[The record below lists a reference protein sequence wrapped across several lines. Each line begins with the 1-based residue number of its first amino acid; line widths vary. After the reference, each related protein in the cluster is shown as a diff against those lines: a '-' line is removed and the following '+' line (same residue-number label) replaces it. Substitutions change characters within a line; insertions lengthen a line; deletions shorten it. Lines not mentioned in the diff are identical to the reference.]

1 MANRLLKV
9 VAPLLV
15 IAGSIGGYAL
25 LQATKPEPEKNDEG
39 PRPTSVYTVDV
50 QRDSVA
56 LEVTAQGEVR
66 ARTEI
71 DLVSEVGGRVI
82 EVSPEFI
89 EGGRVEP
96 GVTLLRIEDTDYRL
110 ALSEAKARLADA
122 ELAVQQ
128 ALADQDVARK
138 QLRNDPNASDLAL
151 KKPQVAQARAQREA
165 ARAKLE
171 QAQLDLERTSLALPF
186 TGRVAETRVHVGQF
200 ISPGTV
206 LGRVFATEVV
216 EVRLALNNRQLASL
230 GLPIGYTAETGGGL
244 DVTLRAAV
252 AGREHRWQGK
262 LVRLDASVDPD
273 TRMLYAI
280 AEVVDP
286 YGSAASSEGMPLAV
300 GLFVEATIEGEQLDD
315 AVSIPANAL
324 RAGDRVYL
332 VNDAGRLEIRQVQV
346 AHASPQQVVIA
357 GGLNAGEQ
365 VITSA
370 IRNPV
375 KGMALQSIKR
385 PDSTASMAAER

>member
-1 MANRLLKV
+1 MTNKLLTV
-9 VAPLLV
+9 LAPLIV

-25 LQATKPEPEKNDEG
+25 LQATKPEPEKNDQG

-56 LEVTAQGEVR
+56 LEVTTQGEVR

-82 EVSPEFI
+82 EVSPEFV
-89 EGGRVEP
+89 EGGRVQP

-110 ALSEAKARLADA
+110 AVSEAKARLADA

-138 QLRNDPNASDLAL
+138 QLRNDPDASDLAL
-151 KKPQVAQARAQREA
+151 KKPQVAQAQAQREA
-165 ARAKLE
+165 ARANLA
-171 QAQLDLERTSLALPF
+171 QAQVDLERTSVTLPF
-186 TGRVAETRVHVGQF
+186 TGRVAETRVHRGQF

-206 LGRVFATEVV
+206 LGRVFAIEVV

-230 GLPIGYTAETGGGL
+230 GLPIGYTAEPGGGL
-244 DVTLRAAV
+244 DVTLHAAV
-252 AGREHRWQGK
+252 AGREHVWQGK

-286 YGSAASSEGMPLAV
+286 YGAAASDGMPLAV
-300 GLFVEATIEGEQLDD
+300 GLFVEATIEGARLDD
-315 AVSIPANAL
+315 AVSIPASAL
-324 RAGDRVYL
+324 RAGNIVYL
-332 VNDAGRLEIRQVQV
+332 VNEQGRLEIREVQV
-346 AHASPQQVVIA
+346 AHASQQQVVIA
-357 GGLNAGEQ
+357 GGLEAGEQ
-365 VITSA
+365 VVTSA

-375 KGMALQSIKR
+375 KGMALQGIQR
-385 PDSTASMAAER
+385 PATPASEG